1 MVNDSVINFYLRY
14 MLTQYI
20 DSRLRREGIDL
31 QKAQD
36 LASQPEKLR
45 DGYFPKNAEEENAA
59 TPTVVAPSASSEPEK
74 VDVPVQSA

>member
-31 QKAQD
+31 
-36 LASQPEKLR
+36 
-45 DGYFPKNAEEENAA
+45 
-59 TPTVVAPSASSEPEK
+59 
-74 VDVPVQSA
+74 